1 MEPKLLIHVTY
12 QAKPGRGREFVRQ
25 IVSQGLRIL
34 AEDGC
39 LQYDYF
45 FSSESD
51 DTVLLVEL
59 WETAAH
65 QAVHMTQPHMKA
77 LAELKERETL
87 STTIQKLPSDHAPH
101 LSPAVRSAGGIFYF
115 FS

>member
-25 IVSQGLRIL
+25 IVSQGLRGKIL

-39 LQYDYF
+39 LQSDSL

-51 DTVLLVEL
+51 DTVRLVEL

-87 STTIQKLPSDHAPH
+87 STTIQKFP
-101 LSPAVRSAGGIFYF
+101 V
-115 FS
+115 

>member
-1 MEPKLLIHVTY
+1 MSPIRPSPAGAANLSGRSFRRVCA
-12 QAKPGRGREFVRQ
+12 AKS
-25 IVSQGLRIL
+25 SQK
-34 AEDGC
+34 DGC

-87 STTIQKLPSDHAPH
+87 STTIQKFP
-101 LSPAVRSAGGIFYF
+101 V
-115 FS
+115 

>member
-25 IVSQGLRIL
+25 IVSQGLRGKIL

-51 DTVLLVEL
+51 DTVLLVD
-59 WETAAH
+59 
-65 QAVHMTQPHMKA
+65 MTQPHMKA

-87 STTIQKLPSDHAPH
+87 STTIQKFP
-101 LSPAVRSAGGIFYF
+101 V
-115 FS
+115 

>member
-25 IVSQGLRIL
+25 IVSQGLRGKIL

-51 DTVLLVEL
+51 GTPPSS
-59 WETAAH
+59 H
-65 QAVHMTQPHMKA
+65 G
-77 LAELKERETL
+77 R
-87 STTIQKLPSDHAPH
+87 QK
-101 LSPAVRSAGGIFYF
+101 SAGR
-115 FS
+115 SS

>member
-12 QAKPGRGREFVRQ
+12 QAKPGRGRELVRQ
-25 IVSQGLRIL
+25 IVGQGLRDKIL

-39 LQYDYF
+39 LQYDYYL
-45 FSSESD
+45 SCENE

-65 QAVHMTQPHMKA
+65 QAVHMTQPHMQA
-77 LAELKERETL
+77 LAEIKNRETL
-87 STTIQKLPSDHAPH
+87 STTIQKYS
-101 LSPAVRSAGGIFYF
+101 V
-115 FS
+115 

>member
-1 MEPKLLIHVTY
+1 MGSEMCIRDSY

-25 IVSQGLRIL
+25 IVSQGLRGKIL
-34 AEDGC
+34 AESGC

-65 QAVHMTQPHMKA
+65 QSVHMTQPHMKA

-87 STTIQKLPSDHAPH
+87 STTIQKFP
-101 LSPAVRSAGGIFYF
+101 V
-115 FS
+115 